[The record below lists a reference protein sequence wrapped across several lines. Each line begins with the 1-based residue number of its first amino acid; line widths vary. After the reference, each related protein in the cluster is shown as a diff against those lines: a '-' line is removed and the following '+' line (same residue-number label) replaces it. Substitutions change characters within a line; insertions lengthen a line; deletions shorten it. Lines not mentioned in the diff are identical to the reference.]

1 MRSYITTTLL
11 QIGSIYRILFPSLTR
26 FPESKFITSI
36 PPGLLVR
43 DDMHVSLAGVIPGI
57 IERSLVDAEVR
68 QRLLSLHR
76 LTEAFR
82 LYAD

>member
-1 MRSYITTTLL
+1 MRSYVTTTLL

-36 PPGLLVR
+36 PPGLIVH

-57 IERSLVDAEVR
+57 IERTQVDAEIR
-68 QRLLSLHR
+68 QRLSLHR